1 MAAIVKR
8 RSNRHLAAWS
18 VVILVALYFIV
29 PVLSAA
35 EFAFRETTDDAG
47 NNTYGID
54 SIRLILAEPV
64 FIDVL
69 KVTGKLTVISVVI
82 SLLIMVPT
90 VTLVHLSAKKYRRL
104 VEFVSL
110 QPLVIPPIV
119 LVLGVLQVMP
129 VSWLNTVNLL
139 GFLYVILAMPFTFRA
154 LDSGLMNLDVKT
166 IVDAA
171 RGLGASWPTVL
182 LRVVAPN
189 LKAGIFGA
197 MFLTVALVLG
207 EFTMASLMLWETF
220 PTWIALAGNSN
231 ASVAVT
237 LSVASLA
244 FAWILLIFISL
255 ADRKKKS

>member
-8 RSNRHLAAWS
+8 RRNRHLTAWA

-47 NNTYGID
+47 NNTYGLD
-54 SIRLILAEPV
+54 AVRLILQEPQ
-64 FIDVL
+64 FLEVL
-69 KVTGKLTVISVVI
+69 GVTGRLTVISVVL
-82 SLLIMVPT
+82 SLVIMVPT

-104 VEFVSL
+104 VEFISL

-129 VSWLNTVNLL
+129 VAWLNTSNLL
-139 GFLYVILAMPFTFRA
+139 AFEYAILAMPFTFRA

-171 RGLGASWPTVL
+171 RGLGASWFTVL
-182 LRVVAPN
+182 TRVVAPN

-197 MFLTVALVLG
+197 MFLTIALVLG
-207 EFTMASLMLWETF
+207 EFTMASLMLWDTF
-220 PTWIALAGNSN
+220 PTWIALAGSSN

-237 LSVASLA
+237 LSVASLG